1 MKKLCV
7 FWGAAFGG
15 IVLYVLLILRQYLR
29 WLMRPITPSGRKL
42 TREFRV
48 REAWQGGFTPN
59 PLYTT
64 EAVTKQRFAKI
75 VLREEER
82 QRPQEARN

>member
-15 IVLYVLLILRQYLR
+15 IVLYILLILRQYLR
-29 WLMRPITPSGRKL
+29 WLMRPVTPSGRKL
-42 TREFRV
+42 TREFRM
-48 REAWQGGFTPN
+48 REACQHGFTLN
-59 PLYTT
+59 PPYTAQ
-64 EAVTKQRFAKI
+64 AVTKRRFAKI
-75 VLREEER
+75 VLHEEER

>member
-15 IVLYVLLILRQYLR
+15 IVLYILLILRQYLR
-29 WLMRPITPSGRKL
+29 WLMRPITPSDRKL
-42 TREFRV
+42 TREFRA
-48 REAWQGGFTPN
+48 REACQHGFTLN

-64 EAVTKQRFAKI
+64 QAETKQRFTKI
-75 VLREEER
+75 VLCEEER